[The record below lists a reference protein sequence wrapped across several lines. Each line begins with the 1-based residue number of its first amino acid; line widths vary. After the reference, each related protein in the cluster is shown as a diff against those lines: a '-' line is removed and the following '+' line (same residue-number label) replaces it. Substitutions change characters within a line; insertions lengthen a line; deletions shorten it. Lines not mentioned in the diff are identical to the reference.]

1 MVWLW
6 HPCKCDT
13 FLKRGHTAWGTG
25 SRGERER
32 QPGFVSLMAVG
43 LARLGSP
50 PAHQSQLWYRP
61 CWWCPCCPRPPAG
74 ERAGPGF
81 AREEVVLRGTKWR
94 SLEAAAVSDQRSPR
108 QFCHLLL
115 WLFSGFSGARW
126 EDRSCRKF
134 AITSLSAVGFL
145 DSHPI
150 VSAFPWHVNAWMR
163 GGGNE
168 TADGGHFE
176 SQVVSAPTEGLI
188 LNMQIIFSST
198 FPSSC

>member
-1 MVWLW
+1 MA
-6 HPCKCDT
+6 T
-13 FLKRGHTAWGTG
+13 ERG
-25 SRGERER
+25 
-32 QPGFVSLMAVG
+32 SLALCLLQAVG
-43 LARLGSP
+43 LARLRSP
-50 PAHQSQLWYRP
+50 PAHQSQLSHRL
-61 CWWCPCCPRPPAG
+61 CWWCPCCP
-74 ERAGPGF
+74 
-81 AREEVVLRGTKWR
+81 L
-94 SLEAAAVSDQRSPR
+94 SPR
-108 QFCHLLL
+108 QRNGWPWVCQGRSGVERDKVETPGSCSCVRPEKSAAVFHLLL
-115 WLFSGFSGARW
+115 WLSSGFSGARW

-134 AITSLSAVGFL
+134 AIASLSAVGFL

>member
-1 MVWLW
+1 MI
-6 HPCKCDT
+6 H
-13 FLKRGHTAWGTG
+13 FLNGGHTAWGTG

-32 QPGFVSLMAVG
+32 QPGFVSLTGCGAGTTRITPSSLVTVVTQAVLVVSLLPPVPRQRNG
-43 LARLGSP
+43 WPWVCQGRSGVERDKVETPGSC
-50 PAHQSQLWYRP
+50 SCVRP
-61 CWWCPCCPRPPAG
+61 
-74 ERAGPGF
+74 E
-81 AREEVVLRGTKWR
+81 K
-94 SLEAAAVSDQRSPR
+94 SAAV
-108 QFCHLLL
+108 FHLLL
-115 WLFSGFSGARW
+115 WLSSGFSGARW

-134 AITSLSAVGFL
+134 AIASLSAVGFL

-150 VSAFPWHVNAWMR
+150 VSAFPWHVNAWVR